1 MECSTFPTI
10 IYTMSGSV
18 AGQDVPEFEIIRMI
32 NTAKIRMNSV
42 GMVLTFSLSLFG
54 TPLWAATTSD
64 TTSGTTTTTSTTST
78 STGLPLGT
86 AAIDYVLS
94 INPGKAVRA
103 TADGTP
109 IFLGNSFQQPTDEPD
124 FWDNIKTIFIDGLA
138 EAIAAV
144 TGIPISTSQ

>member
-1 MECSTFPTI
+1 MKSTGI
-10 IYTMSGSV
+10 IL
-18 AGQDVPEFEIIRMI
+18 A
-32 NTAKIRMNSV
+32 
-42 GMVLTFSLSLFG
+42 FSLALFG
-54 TPLWAATTSD
+54 TGLCSAQETTTDTTTSD
-64 TTSGTTTTTSTTST
+64 TTTTTTT

-103 TADGTP
+103 AADGTP
-109 IFLGNSFQQPTDEPD
+109 IFLGKTFEQPTDEPD

-144 TGIPISTSQ
+144 TGIPISTTSSQ